1 MVDLTTITS
10 TNLDQILG
18 KFYAEATPKQSTKRK
33 TEMTTECA
41 LEYNINSYKAIRSA
55 INRHLHDL
63 GRDLDIVR
71 GREFKRSNAIL
82 DGKLKKNLE
91 QGLTK
96 PIKHKKIISKS
107 DLEKI
112 SAYLFGD
119 NNPVILRFRV
129 WFVVAIHFVS
139 RGLEFHEQLKINS
152 FIVNTD
158 DYGNVYATLSHET
171 KQKNWQGGI
180 DKTDAPKE
188 KRMYAVPNSEKYC
201 PVKALSDF
209 ISKTDPNASSLFNR
223 CSKPALSSPND
234 EPIWYTDTP
243 IKHYQFTRF
252 MHDISKNAK
261 CSTTYTAH
269 CLRATAIQEM
279 NDAGLE
285 LRHIM
290 HMSGHKNEAS
300 VRSYNRDCSMQQK
313 KKMSNTLA
321 SLVIPKSTISN
332 PEHSTV
338 VPRVPSAEIEETVTP
353 ARNVQNLALQ
363 SSTFMSSGFISNS
376 SFTNCVFNFGN
387 N

>member
-1 MVDLTTITS
+1 
-10 TNLDQILG
+10 
-18 KFYAEATPKQSTKRK
+18 
-33 TEMTTECA
+33 MTTECA

-96 PIKHKKIISKS
+96 PIKHKEIISKS
-107 DLEKI
+107 DLEKN

-129 WFVVAIHFVS
+129 WFVVAVHFVS

-209 ISKTDPNASSLFNR
+209 ISKTDPNASSLFKR
-223 CSKPALSSPND
+223 CSKPVLTSPKD
-234 EPIWYTDTP
+234 EPTGIWYTYTP
-243 IKHYQFTRF
+243 IKHYQFTRLLY
-252 MHDISKNAK
+252 MPQNAIFF
-261 CSTTYTAH
+261 TTYTAH
-269 CLRATAIQEM
+269 
-279 NDAGLE
+279 
-285 LRHIM
+285 
-290 HMSGHKNEAS
+290 
-300 VRSYNRDCSMQQK
+300 
-313 KKMSNTLA
+313 
-321 SLVIPKSTISN
+321 
-332 PEHSTV
+332 
-338 VPRVPSAEIEETVTP
+338 
-353 ARNVQNLALQ
+353 
-363 SSTFMSSGFISNS
+363 
-376 SFTNCVFNFGN
+376 
-387 N
+387 